1 MGRAHS
7 AGRLCRRRAANSGEP
22 ASGQAPRCS
31 GFVAALLPLAR
42 AGEAPRLGGRVVP
55 LVRRRQAEAMRH
67 TSFATGAEC
76 RGDPPPHRATGARQG
91 RCRAGTFVME
101 IRLTRH
107 GRHVAIVT
115 IDNQPRLN
123 AMTRQMLAALGH
135 FWDELERDEC
145 RCIILTGTGERA
157 FTVGADISGDLS
169 AGPEIARM
177 VNHALLKNDPYSKP
191 IIAAVNGDCVG
202 GGLELMLSTDIR
214 AAVPTA
220 RFGLTE
226 VKWSIYPFGG
236 STIKLIQKIGYV
248 AAMDLLLTAR
258 LIDAGEAARL
268 GLVNRCVP
276 RNELMGWAI
285 ETAEMIAANSPSAVQ
300 AVKRQVSATIA
311 DHALTRE
318 ALEQRLGDEVR
329 ASPHFAEGIAA
340 FREKR
345 RPRYE

>member
-1 MGRAHS
+1 
-7 AGRLCRRRAANSGEP
+7 
-22 ASGQAPRCS
+22 
-31 GFVAALLPLAR
+31 
-42 AGEAPRLGGRVVP
+42 
-55 LVRRRQAEAMRH
+55 
-67 TSFATGAEC
+67 
-76 RGDPPPHRATGARQG
+76 
-91 RCRAGTFVME
+91 ME

-107 GRHVAIVT
+107 DRHVAIVT

-123 AMTRQMLAALGH
+123 AMTRQMLGELGRL
-135 FWDELERDEC
+135 WDELERDEC
-145 RCIILTGTGERA
+145 RCIVLTGAGERA

-177 VNHALLKNDPYSKP
+177 VNHALLKNEPYSKP

-214 AAVPTA
+214 VAAPTA

-236 STIKLIQKIGYV
+236 STIKLIQQIGYV
-248 AAMDLLLTAR
+248 HAMDLLLTAR
-258 LIDAGEAARL
+258 LIDAAQAAQL
-268 GLVNRCVP
+268 GLVNRLVP
-276 RNELMGWAI
+276 PDELMGWAI

-318 ALEQRLGDEVR
+318 VMEQQLGDAVR
-329 ASPHFAEGIAA
+329 AGRDFAEGIAA

-345 RPRYE
+345 TPRYE

>member
-1 MGRAHS
+1 
-7 AGRLCRRRAANSGEP
+7 
-22 ASGQAPRCS
+22 
-31 GFVAALLPLAR
+31 
-42 AGEAPRLGGRVVP
+42 
-55 LVRRRQAEAMRH
+55 
-67 TSFATGAEC
+67 
-76 RGDPPPHRATGARQG
+76 
-91 RCRAGTFVME
+91 ME
-101 IRLTRH
+101 IRLARH

-115 IDNQPRLN
+115 IDNQRRLN
-123 AMTRQMLAALGH
+123 AMTRQMLGELGRL
-135 FWDELERDEC
+135 WDELEQDEC
-145 RCIILTGTGERA
+145 RCIVLTGAGERA

-177 VNHALLKNDPYSKP
+177 VNHALLKNEPYSKP

-214 AAVPTA
+214 VAAPTA

-236 STIKLIQKIGYV
+236 STIKLIQQIGYV
-248 AAMDLLLTAR
+248 HAMDLLLTAR
-258 LIDAGEAARL
+258 LIDAAQAAQL
-268 GLVNRCVP
+268 GLVNRLVP
-276 RNELMGWAI
+276 PDELMGWAI

-318 ALEQRLGDEVR
+318 VMEQQLGDAVR
-329 ASPHFAEGIAA
+329 AGRDFAEGIAA

-345 RPRYE
+345 TPRYE